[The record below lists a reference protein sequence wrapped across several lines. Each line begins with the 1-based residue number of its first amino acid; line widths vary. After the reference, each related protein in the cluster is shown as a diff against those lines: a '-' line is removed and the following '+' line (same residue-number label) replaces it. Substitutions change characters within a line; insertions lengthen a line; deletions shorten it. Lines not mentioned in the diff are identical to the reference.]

1 MYVGEWKNGNREG
14 YGCMYWAKSGD
25 RYEGHW
31 ANDNLA
37 GYGTYVWGDDARYS
51 PFLSSSTQ
59 HTLFL
64 CCS

>member
-1 MYVGEWKNGNREG
+1 MAWRGVWASSVYVGEWKDGNREG

-37 GYGTYVWGDDARYS
+37 GYGTYVWGDDARY
-51 PFLSSSTQ
+51 PD
-59 HTLFL
+59 
-64 CCS
+64 